1 MINPEIQKLIDNFI
15 LYLEVTKNRS
25 LKTVENY
32 RRYLNRFFNFINIKN
47 ISELNKND
55 IDTFILDLRRSKG
68 NNSNETKTST
78 RNYHLIAIRMFLK
91 YLAKNDIVSLSP
103 DKIELAR
110 QESRQVEFLE
120 KDELIRIMNA
130 PYETKSPEIIKLRD
144 NAILEVLF
152 STGLRVSEIC
162 NLKKEDINFNKDE
175 FSVRGKGRKIRVVFL
190 SDKAKY
196 VLKQYLDKRT
206 DVYPYLF
213 VRHDIDLS
221 ENETKNLTT
230 RTVQRLVK
238 KYSKVAGI
246 TKNVTPHTIRHSFA
260 TDLLYNGADIRS
272 VQEMLGHSSIT
283 TTQVYTHITNK
294 RLKEVYKKNHSN

>member
-1 MINPEIQKLIDNFI
+1 MISLEIQKLIDDFI

-32 RRYLNRFFNFINIKN
+32 RRYLNRFFNFIDIKN
-47 ISELNKND
+47 ISELNKNNID
-55 IDTFILDLRRSKG
+55 IFILDLRRSKG
-68 NNSNETKTST
+68 NSGNETKTST

-120 KDELIRIMNA
+120 KDELDKIMNA
-130 PYETKSPEIIKLRD
+130 PFETKSPEIIQLRD

-162 NLKKEDINFNKDE
+162 GLKKEDINFNKEE
-175 FSVRGKGRKIRVVFL
+175 FSVRGKGRKIRIVFL

-196 VLKQYLDKRT
+196 ILKQYLDKRT

-213 VRHDIDLS
+213 IRHDIDLS
-221 ENETKNLTT
+221 KNETKNLTT
-230 RTVQRLVK
+230 RSVQRLVK
-238 KYSKVAGI
+238 KYSKIAGI